1 MSGAMAVHAGDRGG
15 PANTP
20 LARVGSVL
28 LHYLEAPLALA
39 LLRPLS
45 SLGSAGVRHPA

>member
-15 PANTP
+15 PADAP
-20 LARVGSVL
+20 LARVSGIL

-45 SLGSAGVRHPA
+45 SLGSARV

>member
-1 MSGAMAVHAGDRGG
+1 MTVHAGDRGG

-45 SLGSAGVRHPA
+45 SLGSARVRHPA